1 MNINQHTTDKTGCT
15 PLTFACYSGNLEAVK
30 LLLDQGADRNLATL
44 DGYTPLHVASQKGN
58 VEIMRLLMGLEDLSV
73 DDDDD
78 DDDSEADDFGDIY
91 MKDAKEARNITTD
104 GADVEESHLSV
115 LPDKTTLHVMTSPSK
130 SRPGV
135 TYITRFDEETDEVSC
150 TCPGFEHR
158 TWCCHCDAIVEKH
171 RDS

>member
-1 MNINQHTTDKTGCT
+1 MNINQHTKDQTGCT
-15 PLTFACYSGNLEAVK
+15 PLIFACHSGNLEAVK
-30 LLLDQGADRNLATL
+30 LLVDAGADRNLASL
-44 DGYTPLHVASQKGN
+44 DGYTPLHVASKHGN

-78 DDDSEADDFGDIY
+78 DSEADDFGDMY
-91 MKDAKEARNITTD
+91 MKDAKEARNITID
-104 GADVEESHLSV
+104 AADVEESHLSV